1 MSIAANTRT
10 TIVPTLHYRH
20 APEAIAWLCAAL
32 GFEEHLVVPDGQGG
46 IAHAQLTFGNGMIMI
61 GSAND
66 SAWGW
71 RMALPADVGGRQTQC
86 SCLTVVDCRR
96 ALRAGPCSRRR
107 NHRRARRQGIRR
119 PRLRPARSRRPY
131 LVGRRL
137 RSLGLSAAC
146 GFR

>member
-32 GFEEHLVVPDGQGG
+32 GFEQHLVVPDGQGG

-66 SAWGW
+66 SAWGR

-86 SCLTVVDCRR
+86 SCLTVVDVDAHC
-96 ALRAGPCSRRR
+96 A
-107 NHRRARRQGIRR
+107 RARTHGAEIIDEPADKEYGGRGYG
-119 PRLRPARSRRPY
+119 LRDPEGHIWW
-131 LVGRRL
+131 VGDYDPW
-137 RSLGLSAAC
+137 A
-146 GFR
+146 